1 MGKNSPRRSPAQG
14 PPHLL
19 LSSPSLIIIILY
31 YNIIINSPH
40 FVGSLSLNGML
51 GDRSQLLHLDG
62 VYYIHIYI
70 FIFWSAMQQVT
81 ACQEFP
87 QGNFLSWENNN
98 WFLNSTKVNNCIYV
112 CIVIV
117 NICICVCIVKVNI
130 CIWFYIVVVYMLA
143 ALCTS

>member
-1 MGKNSPRRSPAQG
+1 MKKPKLSISFQLHTKGLRLPDVGRNSPRRSPDQG

-19 LSSPSLIIIILY
+19 FSSPSLIIQ
-31 YNIIINSPH
+31 PH

-51 GDRSQLLHLDG
+51 GDRLQLLHLDG
-62 VYYIHIYI
+62 AHYVHIYI
-70 FIFWSAMQQVT
+70 FILWSAMQQVT

-98 WFLNSTKVNNCIYV
+98 WFLNSTKVNNCICV

-117 NICICVCIVKVNI
+117 SICICVCIVLV
-130 CIWFYIVVVYMLA
+130 CMLD